1 MKRKIYYL
9 IGVLLTVV
17 LATSCVGKEDAIFE
31 DAPAVRMNKAIAECE
46 EVLRSASNGWM
57 GNYYPEVN
65 YKIGGYAMHFKFEG
79 KNVTISCE
87 TQTNVAPGVEDVS
100 EWKMDK
106 SQGPVLSIDTYNKV
120 LNYFSEVKG
129 STDTDGLAGDYE
141 FIVVS
146 ISEDKNEITLRGKK
160 RGNELKLT
168 RCADDFNVADYYVD
182 IARFSDSMIDYP
194 TFEISIGGEVYGFVS
209 VVQRKMNIEWAE
221 GITASATEV
230 PFCYAS
236 DAIVFAQP
244 LTISKK
250 TSTRATSSGD
260 IVLNGLNWDG
270 AKEEYVDDQ
279 NLNMSL
285 KPKFPEGF
293 QLTYGSI
300 LGDWE
305 IEYDATV
312 AGSASSNRPLQTG
325 HVTFSRNVLGASYWL
340 SGDVFDFPGGMEVKY
355 DALKGCVIIT
365 SSYIPD
371 FTFKYPGTNA
381 AHIGKDCQI
390 RVYFAGTTTTS
401 VYAVTDGSGLISKWN
416 NDEGGERVLTLN
428 NYVSTRDY
436 FGFQLRV
443 CDMAGASLSM
453 AYSDNVGGSNF
464 SFIKF
469 KRNIE

>member
-1 MKRKIYYL
+1 MKRKTYYL
-9 IGVLLTVV
+9 LGMLLAVV

-31 DAPAVRMNKAIAECE
+31 DKPAVRMNKIITECE

-57 GNYYPEVN
+57 GNYYPEIN

-87 TQTNVAPGVEDVS
+87 TQTNVAPGVEDIS
-100 EWKMDK
+100 EWKMDQ

-120 LNYFSEVKG
+120 LNYFSEVKN
-129 STDTDGLAGDYE
+129 SSDTDGLAGDYE

-146 ISEDKNEITLRGKK
+146 ISEDKNVITLKGKK

-168 RCADDFNVADYYVD
+168 RCADNFNVADYYAD
-182 IARFSDSMIDYP
+182 IVRFADSMIDYP
-194 TFEISIGGEVYGFVS
+194 TFEISINEEVYGFAS
-209 VVQRKMNIEWAE
+209 VVQRKMTIEWVD
-221 GITASATEV
+221 GVTASATDI
-230 PFCYAS
+230 PFSYAS
-236 DAIVFAQP
+236 NAIVFARP
-244 LTISKK
+244 LAISKK
-250 TSTRATSSGD
+250 TATKATSPGN
-260 IVLNGLNWDG
+260 IVLNGLNWDS
-270 AKEEYVDDQ
+270 AKEEYIDDQ
-279 NLNMSL
+279 NLSISF

-305 IEYDATV
+305 IEYDATS
-312 AGSASSNRPLQTG
+312 AGSSGSNKPRLTG

-340 SGDVFDFPGGMEVKY
+340 SGDVFDFPAMEVKY

-371 FTFKYPGTNA
+371 FTFKYPGTTA
-381 AHIGKDCQI
+381 SHIGKDCQV
-390 RVYFAGTTTTS
+390 RVYFAGTTSTS
-401 VYAVTDGSGLISKWN
+401 VYAVTDDSGLIGTWN
-416 NDEGGERVLTLN
+416 NDEGGERILTLS
-428 NYVSTRDY
+428 NYISTRNF

-453 AYSDNVGGSNF
+453 AYPNVGGSNF

>member
-1 MKRKIYYL
+1 MKRKTYYL
-9 IGVLLTVV
+9 LGMLLTVV
-17 LATSCVGKEDAIFE
+17 LAISCVGKEDAIFE
-31 DAPAVRMNKAIAECE
+31 DKPAVRMNKIIAECQ

-57 GNYYPEVN
+57 GNYYPEVD

-100 EWKMDK
+100 EWKMDQ

-120 LNYFSEVKG
+120 LNYFSEVKN
-129 STDTDGLAGDYE
+129 SSDTDGLAGDYE

-146 ISEDKNEITLRGKK
+146 ISEDKNEITLKGKK

-168 RCADDFNVADYYVD
+168 RCADDFNVADYYAD
-182 IARFSDSMIDYP
+182 IVRFADSMIDYP
-194 TFEISIGGEVYGFVS
+194 TFEISINGEVYGFAS
-209 VVQRKMNIEWAE
+209 VVQRKMTIEWVE
-221 GITASATEV
+221 GVIASATDI
-230 PFCYAS
+230 PFSYAS
-236 DAIVFAQP
+236 NAIVFAQP
-244 LTISKK
+244 LVISKK
-250 TSTRATSSGD
+250 TATKAMSSGN
-260 IVLNGLNWDG
+260 IVLNGLNWDS
-270 AKEEYVDDQ
+270 AKEEYVDAQ

-305 IEYDATV
+305 IEYDATS
-312 AGSASSNRPLQTG
+312 AGSSSSNKPRQTG

-340 SGDVFDFPGGMEVKY
+340 SGDVFDFPGMEVKY

-365 SSYIPD
+365 SSYIPN
-371 FTFKYPGTNA
+371 FTFKYPGTSA
-381 AHIGKDCQI
+381 SHIGKDCQI
-390 RVYFAGTTTTS
+390 RVYFAGTTSTS
-401 VYAVTDGSGLISKWN
+401 VYAVTDGSGLIGTWN
-416 NDEGGERVLTLN
+416 NDEGGERILTLS
-428 NYVSTRDY
+428 NYISTRNY

-453 AYSDNVGGSNF
+453 AYPNVGGSNF

>member
-1 MKRKIYYL
+1 MKRKTYYL
-9 IGVLLTVV
+9 LGMLLTVV
-17 LATSCVGKEDAIFE
+17 LAASCVGKEDAIFE
-31 DAPAVRMNKAIAECE
+31 DKPAVRMNKIIAECE

-87 TQTNVAPGVEDVS
+87 TQTNVAPGVEDRS
-100 EWKMDK
+100 EWKMDQ

-120 LNYFSEVKG
+120 LNYFSEVKN
-129 STDTDGLAGDYE
+129 SSDTDGLAGDYE
-141 FIVVS
+141 FVVVS
-146 ISEDKNEITLRGKK
+146 ISEDKNEITLKGKK

-168 RCADDFNVADYYVD
+168 RCSDDFNVADYYAD
-182 IARFSDSMIDYP
+182 IVRFADSMIDYP
-194 TFEISIGGEVYGFVS
+194 TFEISINEEVYGFAS
-209 VVQRKMNIEWAE
+209 VVQRKMTIEWVE
-221 GITASATEV
+221 GVIASATDI
-230 PFCYAS
+230 PFSYAS
-236 DAIVFAQP
+236 NAIVFAQP
-244 LTISKK
+244 LVISKK
-250 TSTRATSSGD
+250 TATKATSSGN
-260 IVLNGLNWDG
+260 IVLNGLNWDST
-270 AKEEYVDDQ
+270 KEEYIDDQ
-279 NLNMSL
+279 NLSMSL

-305 IEYDATV
+305 IEYDATS
-312 AGSASSNRPLQTG
+312 AGSSGSNKPRLTG

-340 SGDVFDFPGGMEVKY
+340 SGDVFDFPGMEVKY
-355 DALKGCVIIT
+355 DALKGCVVIT

-381 AHIGKDCQI
+381 SHIGKDCQI
-390 RVYFAGTTTTS
+390 RVYFAGTTSTS
-401 VYAVTDGSGLISKWN
+401 VYAVTDGSGLIGTWN
-416 NDEGGERVLTLN
+416 NDEGGERVLTLS
-428 NYVSTRDY
+428 NYISTRNY

-453 AYSDNVGGSNF
+453 AYPNVGGSNF